1 MNGIFWDMILGE
13 KRNLIFTQVDTILRW
28 LNKDEIT
35 LYKNRRRLA
44 SAGIQISSGGGTLS
58 CHSVRSILGIGSSV
72 GHQEIF
78 KSVNHSSVPTT
89 LHAIS
94 VCL

>member
-1 MNGIFWDMILGE
+1 MNGVFWDMILGE

-28 LNKDEIT
+28 LNKNEIT

-44 SAGIQISSGGGTLS
+44 SAVVQISSGGGTLS
-58 CHSVRSILGIGSSV
+58 CHSVGNILGIGSSV

-78 KSVNHSSVPTT
+78 KSVYHSSVPTT